1 MKKLIYILLAAAA
14 TFTACKKDES
24 AKINDVT
31 VQVLI
36 GDEPVTDAVEV
47 TVTDKSTMTEHSLS
61 CILQADLCLRLW
73 GSWK

>member
-47 TVTDKSTMTEHSLS
+47 TVTESPPPRPTRP
-61 CILQADLCLRLW
+61 RL
-73 GSWK
+73 